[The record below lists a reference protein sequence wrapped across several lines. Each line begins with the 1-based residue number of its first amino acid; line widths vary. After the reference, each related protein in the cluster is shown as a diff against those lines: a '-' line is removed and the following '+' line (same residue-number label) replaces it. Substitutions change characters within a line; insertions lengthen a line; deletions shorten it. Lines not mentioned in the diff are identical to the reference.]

1 MPFQSFQFAHHCG
14 VGHRLICG
22 VQFGLDSQFG
32 LSLDLFG
39 LNLLKL
45 FRAPLDG
52 LFKVSQMIAVHQDL
66 FAAVQCDGYFAIF
79 SKFEI
84 DNRTSVESPV
94 KNSLVIETENGKV
107 AITLHGGE
115 EILMNGDH
123 LADLEETIKR
133 RTKELQEIQAEEIKR
148 QAELRIQS
156 ELNAANQAMANAAM
170 MGKLK
175 GLKRNS

>member
-1 MPFQSFQFAHHCG
+1 MSDLFSAERKKKRRQQAMSDAKQPPYDFDF
-14 VGHRLICG
+14 ICRSLNL
-22 VQFGLDSQFG
+22 VPYQAF
-32 LSLDLFG
+32 SLDDKTVFYG
-39 LNLLKL
+39 VFNAGAIVNLE
-45 FRAPLDG
+45 F
-52 LFKVSQMIAVHQDL
+52 
-66 FAAVQCDGYFAIF
+66 
-79 SKFEI
+79 
-84 DNRTSVESPV
+84 
-94 KNSLVIETENGKV
+94 TENGKV

-133 RTKELQEIQAEEIKR
+133 RTKELQEIQAE
-148 QAELRIQS
+148 LRIQS